1 MPPLF
6 ETVTDL
12 QGGADVL
19 RRRTHGVIEV
29 AEGRLR
35 RVVLRPF
42 PKLISVPEI
51 LLLGG
56 WCHAHRPGDR
66 CRLYYDQPH
75 RFRNFLVLKYLVSAK
90 GTSYKTVRRAMETLD
105 EIAYLKRSD
114 ALLAD
119 VANFRITARMMAR
132 QGWVPHCP
140 SWWHRHYI
148 KRFYGE
154 YPGRSAGE
162 GDASAGG
169 HVDEVFPAKTVGATV
184 GAPSSPGAGL
194 APHLR

>member
-1 MPPLF
+1 VRPLF
-6 ETVTDL
+6 ENVTEL
-12 QGGADVL
+12 QDGADVL

-29 AEGRLR
+29 AQGRLR

-66 CRLYYDQPH
+66 CWLYYDQPR

-90 GTSYKTVRRAMETLD
+90 GASYKTVLRAMETLD

-114 ALLAD
+114 ALLCD
-119 VANFRITARMMAR
+119 LANFRITAPMMAR
-132 QGWVPHCP
+132 HGWVPHCP

-154 YPGRSAGE
+154 YPGRIGGQGE
-162 GDASAGG
+162 ASAEG
-169 HVDEVFPAKTVGATV
+169 HVEGVFAANTI
-184 GAPSSPGAGL
+184 GAPRSPGAEL
-194 APHLR
+194 APHPR